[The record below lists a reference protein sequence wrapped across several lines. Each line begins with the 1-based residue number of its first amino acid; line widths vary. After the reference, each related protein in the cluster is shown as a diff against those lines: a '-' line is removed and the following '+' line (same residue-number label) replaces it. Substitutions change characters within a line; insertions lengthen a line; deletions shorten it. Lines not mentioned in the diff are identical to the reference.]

1 MKPCR
6 IAVIGAGTIGKT
18 HILNALQCP
27 EIELVG
33 VADAHAP
40 AVQWVKAQGL
50 SCVDDHRELIERFKP
65 DGVVVATPNDL
76 HASMTLDALKAG
88 CAVLVEKPIADS
100 LEDARAIEAASLQT
114 GLPVLV
120 GHQRRHNPIMQQAKA
135 MVDEGRLGRPVC
147 VTGMATWY
155 KDEAYFEPAWRRTL
169 VGGPVLINLIHDVD
183 LMQFLFGD
191 IVSVQAMTS
200 NATRG
205 FEVEDTAVMT
215 FRFANGALGTFTLSD
230 TAVAPWNYDLAAQ
243 ETVRFPQQE
252 VGALFFSGTQGSLS
266 LPRLDFWHYQGERHW
281 ERPITVTRTLPMAQS
296 PYRLQLQNFAQ
307 VIRGQAQPVCSARDG
322 LRALEVAWAVR
333 ASAQSGRPVELMYTK
348 KP

>member
-6 IAVIGAGTIGKT
+6 LAVIGAGTIGKT
-18 HILNALQCP
+18 HLLNALQCP
-27 EIELVG
+27 EIEVVG
-33 VADAHAP
+33 VAESHEP

-50 SCVDDHRELIERFKP
+50 ACVPTHAELLDRFKP
-65 DGVVVATPNDL
+65 DGVVIATPNDL
-76 HASMTLDALKAG
+76 HASMTIEVLQAG
-88 CAVLVEKPIADS
+88 CAALVEKPIADT
-100 LEDARAIEAASLQT
+100 LDNARAIDQAAQQT
-114 GLPVLV
+114 GRPVLV
-120 GHQRRHNPIMQQAKA
+120 GHQRRHNPIMQRAKA
-135 MVDEGRLGRPVC
+135 LVQEGRLGRPVC
-147 VTGMATWY
+147 VTGMSTWY

-183 LMQFLFGD
+183 LMRFLFGD

-200 NATRG
+200 NTTRG

-243 ETVRFPQQE
+243 ETIRFPQQE

-266 LPRLDFWHYQGERHW
+266 LPRLDFWHYEGERHW

-296 PYRLQLQNFAQ
+296 PYRLQLLNFVD
-307 VIRGQAQPVCSARDG
+307 VIRGQAAPVCSAQDG

-333 ASAQSGRPVELMYTK
+333 ESAQTGQPVHFDVYK
-348 KP
+348 

>member
-6 IAVIGAGTIGKT
+6 LAVIGAGTIGKT

-27 EIELVG
+27 DIEIVG
-33 VADAHAP
+33 VAESHGP
-40 AVQWVKAQGL
+40 AVDWVKAHGL
-50 SCVDDHRELIERFKP
+50 PCVDRHTELLERFKP
-65 DGVVVATPNDL
+65 QGVVIATPNDL
-76 HASMTLDALKAG
+76 HASMALDVLQAG
-88 CAVLVEKPIADS
+88 SAALVEKPIADS
-100 LEDARAIEAASLQT
+100 LESARAIERAARQT
-114 GLPVLV
+114 GRPVLV

-135 MVDEGRLGRPVC
+135 LVEAGRLGRPVC

-155 KDEAYFEPAWRRTL
+155 KDEAYFEPAWRRTQ

-183 LMQFLFGD
+183 LMRFLFGD
-191 IVSVQAMTS
+191 IITVQAMTS

-243 ETVRFPQQE
+243 ETVRFAQQE
-252 VGALFFSGTQGSLS
+252 VGALYFSGTHGSLA
-266 LPRLDFWHYQGERHW
+266 LPRLDFWHYEGERHW

-296 PYRLQLQNFAQ
+296 PYLLQLLNFVA
-307 VIRGQAQPVCSARDG
+307 VIRGEASPVCSAQDG
-322 LRALEVAWAVR
+322 LRALEIAWAVR
-333 ASAQSGRPVELMYTK
+333 ESAQSGRPVSLEN
-348 KP
+348 P

>member
-18 HILNALQCP
+18 HILNALQSP

-33 VADAHAP
+33 VAESNP
-40 AVQWVKAQGL
+40 SAVEWVKAHGL
-50 SCVDDHRELIERFKP
+50 PCVDTHTQLLSQFKP

-76 HASMTLDALKAG
+76 HARMSLDALDAG
-88 CAVLVEKPIADS
+88 SAVLVEKPIADS
-100 LEDARAIEAASLQT
+100 LEDARSIQAASLRT

-120 GHQRRHNPIMQQAKA
+120 GHQRRHNPIMQQAKS
-135 MVDEGRLGRPVC
+135 MVDQGRLGKPVC

-183 LMQFLFGD
+183 LMRFLFGD
-191 IVSVQAMTS
+191 ILSVQAMTS

-205 FEVEDTAVMT
+205 FEVEDTAVMI

-243 ETVRFPQQE
+243 ETIRFPQQE

-266 LPRLDFWHYQGERHW
+266 LPRLDFWHYEGERHW
-281 ERPITVTRTLPMAQS
+281 ERPITVTRTLPLSQS
-296 PYRLQLQNFAQ
+296 PYRLQLANFVQ
-307 VIRGQAQPVCSARDG
+307 VIQGLATPVCSALDG

-333 ASAQSGRPVELMYTK
+333 ESAQSGRPVEFRHEHR
-348 KP
+348 P